1 MISHWRLKIAQRM
14 APFYRDAAVIVL
26 TGSGGQDYADPYS
39 DLDLALF
46 WQAVPDEATRR
57 AILEAIGR
65 ELGVQLVVH
74 EQAVV
79 PTATGPLHE
88 DVAFIGGDA
97 TTGFKLDIN
106 HRTLGFMQQL
116 IEDVMLRYDT
126 DSHKLEAVAAIGTMV
141 SLVGEP
147 IVAEWQR
154 QVAVYPAPLALR
166 LMETYALRM
175 AEAAAIL
182 PIHAARED
190 WLPYHWRLVDMAQG
204 MVGALL
210 ALNRRYG
217 VPRKRVRL
225 LMAGLALQPTDFV
238 ERVEA
243 LVRGQMGL
251 VAMDGLVGEV
261 LALLDGEMDTA
272 GVRRVWQ
279 TRRVA
284 FETWS
289 MGSAGEA
296 T

>member
-1 MISHWRLKIAQRM
+1 MTTRWRLELAQRM
-14 APFYRDAAVIVL
+14 APFYRDAVVIVL

-57 AILEAIGR
+57 TILETIGR
-65 ELGVQLVVH
+65 EVGVALVVH

-106 HRTLGFMQQL
+106 HRTLDFMQQL

-141 SLVGEP
+141 ALVGEP
-147 IVAEWQR
+147 IVAEWRR
-154 QVAVYPAPLALR
+154 QVAVYPTPLAQC
-166 LMETYALRM
+166 LMQDYALRM

-190 WLPYHWRLVDMAQG
+190 WLPYHWRLVDVAQA

-225 LMAGLALQPTDFV
+225 LMAGLALQPNDFV
-238 ERVEA
+238 GRVEA

-251 VAMDGLVGEV
+251 VAIDGLVGEV
-261 LALLDGEMDTA
+261 LALLDGEIDTA
-272 GVRRVWQ
+272 VARRVWQ
-279 TRRVA
+279 TRRVP
-284 FETWS
+284 FVVWS
-289 MGSAGEA
+289 MGGAGEA